1 MIIPL
6 LGGGGGLY
14 LGGGAWANIL
24 SFENTIF
31 FQAII
36 FCSQSVFITNFLY
49 FIISNGASFPGGLYM
64 EGIFRFKSW
73 FLNAPGLIQGG
84 AYYRILLYIHWFTCF
99 KRTEIHYKTQNISI
113 KG

>member
-6 LGGGGGLY
+6 LGGGGLY

-36 FCSQSVFITNFLY
+36 FCSQSVFITNIFC
-49 FIISNGASFPGGLYM
+49 FIISNGASFPGGLIH
-64 EGIFRFKSW
+64 GRNFSLQK
-73 FLNAPGLIQGG
+73 LVLKCPG
-84 AYYRILLYIHWFTCF
+84 AYTR
-99 KRTEIHYKTQNISI
+99 
-113 KG
+113 